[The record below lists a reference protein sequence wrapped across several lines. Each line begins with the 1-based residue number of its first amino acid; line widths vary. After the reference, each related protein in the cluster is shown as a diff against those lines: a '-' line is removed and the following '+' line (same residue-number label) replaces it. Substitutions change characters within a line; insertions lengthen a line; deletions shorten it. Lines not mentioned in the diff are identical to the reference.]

1 MLLRPEHV
9 KAEIAKGQ
17 DRRVA
22 CGNSLYLL
30 VRNGNG
36 FWELRYRDGSAIR
49 SHGLGPASGE
59 NVVTPAAARR
69 AREAFMADK
78 RRGIV
83 VVPRRAKGEA
93 SRRTRRAGI
102 SGFTPRLRQTVSQR
116 NREAGKGDPGGQHQ
130 GGVSQHAAADI

>member
-30 VRNGNG
+30 VRNGKS

-59 NVVTPAAARR
+59 NAVTPASRATRARGVHGRQAARHCGR
-69 AREAFMADK
+69 SA
-78 RRGIV
+78 
-83 VVPRRAKGEA
+83 
-93 SRRTRRAGI
+93 
-102 SGFTPRLRQTVSQR
+102 
-116 NREAGKGDPGGQHQ
+116 PGQ
-130 GGVSQHAAADI
+130 G